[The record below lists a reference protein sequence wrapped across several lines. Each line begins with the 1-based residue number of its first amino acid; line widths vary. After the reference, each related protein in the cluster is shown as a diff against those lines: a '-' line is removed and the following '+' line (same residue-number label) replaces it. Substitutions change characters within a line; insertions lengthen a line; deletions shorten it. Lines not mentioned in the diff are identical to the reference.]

1 MTKEDLALLSP
12 NLREHGARTKKKRRE
27 EPTIHSGSSSP
38 SRRAAAR
45 AAAGPRGRRWIRPVI
60 RTGLALRLRGRGR
73 FVRGARSFC
82 LALDLAIGRPPRGAA
97 RIVRQTAV
105 RGCARP
111 TAVRRR
117 ADRRTEQGREP
128 GGREERIRRFRGRY
142 REFYMSRMFV
152 LHVPCYATPC
162 CSNPHVTSAR
172 GKLGLAWRNRKH
184 LSNPLHSISDGTVK
198 DNGSVRR
205 LRPWLRRKTLRCV
218 RRLFE
223 KRWLGDQEV
232 QRWHTHLG
240 SHPRRRLLSQG
251 LGRNQRLVREKFTAR

>member
-1 MTKEDLALLSP
+1 MEQEP
-12 NLREHGARTKKKRRE
+12 RRSAVKNQQYIQGHHR
-27 EPTIHSGSSSP
+27 PAAAP
-38 SRRAAAR
+38 PRAAR
-45 AAAGPRGRRWIRPVI
+45 AAAGPRGRRWIVRSLEQDWRSACVAV
-60 RTGLALRLRGRGR
+60 GDSS
-73 FVRGARSFC
+73 VERGAS
-82 LALDLAIGRPPRGAA
+82 ASPSTSPS
-97 RIVRQTAV
+97 
-105 RGCARP
+105 
-111 TAVRRR
+111 AVRREAR
-117 ADRRTEQGREP
+117 PGSFARPRCADARGRQLSGVAADRTAGRVASRVAARNVYEDFEEDIESSTCQGC
-128 GGREERIRRFRGRY
+128 
-142 REFYMSRMFV
+142 FV

>member
-1 MTKEDLALLSP
+1 MEQEP
-12 NLREHGARTKKKRRE
+12 RRSAVKNQQYIQGHHR
-27 EPTIHSGSSSP
+27 PAAAP
-38 SRRAAAR
+38 PRAAR

-142 REFYMSRMFV
+142 REFYMSRMF
-152 LHVPCYATPC
+152 
-162 CSNPHVTSAR
+162 CSTCSMLRNTMLLKPTRDVR
-172 GKLGLAWRNRKH
+172 EGKAWAGMAKPKA
-184 LSNPLHSISDGTVK
+184 PLQSPAQH
-198 DNGSVRR
+198 
-205 LRPWLRRKTLRCV
+205 
-218 RRLFE
+218 
-223 KRWLGDQEV
+223 
-232 QRWHTHLG
+232 QRWH
-240 SHPRRRLLSQG
+240 RQG
-251 LGRNQRLVREKFTAR
+251 QRLRASSAAMAETKDIALRTAAL